1 MTADNSWVVVLQ
13 IIASLGGGGLIV
25 AGLSSWLGKVWADRL
40 MARER
45 ADHETLLAQL
55 RANLEHQ
62 NQVQIEALRTELR
75 VTEEKHLKGFQDRVA
90 IYRMAVDIV
99 ADFLGDLDRYLQAG
113 QAIPEERYDMF
124 NRMRMKAYGYLAMLA
139 SQRVMDAYDQLA
151 DHLLQIVGG
160 QQSYEWDEVRR
171 LALGLLNAV
180 RVDIGLDPSPIQYN
194 GRL

>member
-1 MTADNSWVVVLQ
+1 MTTDNSWAVVLQ

-25 AGLSSWLGKVWADRL
+25 AGLSSWLGKLWADRL
-40 MARER
+40 MERER
-45 ADHETLLAQL
+45 ADHEAQL
-55 RANLEHQ
+55 TRLRADLEHQ
-62 NQVQIEALRTELR
+62 NQAQIEALRTELR
-75 VTEEKHLKGFQDRVA
+75 LTEEKHMKGFQDRVA

-171 LALGLLNAV
+171 LTLGLLNAV

>member
-1 MTADNSWVVVLQ
+1 MTTDNSWAVVLQ

-25 AGLSSWLGKVWADRL
+25 AGLSSWLGKLWADRL
-40 MARER
+40 MERER
-45 ADHETLLAQL
+45 ADHEAQL
-55 RANLEHQ
+55 TRLRADLEHQ
-62 NQVQIEALRTELR
+62 NQAQIEALRTELR
-75 VTEEKHLKGFQDRVA
+75 LTEEKHLKGFQDRVA

-180 RVDIGLDPSPIQYN
+180 RVDIGLDPSPLRYN

>member
-1 MTADNSWVVVLQ
+1 MTADNSWAVVLQ

-45 ADHETLLAQL
+45 ADHETQLAQL

-75 VTEEKHLKGFQDRVA
+75 VTEEKHLRGFQDRVA

-160 QQSYEWDEVRR
+160 QQRYEWDEVRR
-171 LALGLLNAV
+171 LALALLNAV

>member
-1 MTADNSWVVVLQ
+1 MTIDNSWAVVLQ
-13 IIASLGGGGLIV
+13 IIVSLGGGGLIV
-25 AGLSSWLGKVWADRL
+25 AGLSNWLGKLWADRL

-45 ADHETLLAQL
+45 ADHEAQLARL

-62 NQVQIEALRTELR
+62 NQTQIEALRTELR
-75 VTEEKHLKGFQDRVA
+75 LIEEKHLKGFQDRVA

-99 ADFLGDLDRYLQAG
+99 ADFLGDLDRYLRAG
-113 QAIPEERYDMF
+113 QTFPDERLDTF

-160 QQSYEWDEVRR
+160 QQSYEWEEVRR

>member
-1 MTADNSWVVVLQ
+1 MTTDNSWTVVLQ

-45 ADHETLLAQL
+45 ADHEAQL
-55 RANLEHQ
+55 TRLRADLEHQ
-62 NQVQIEALRTELR
+62 NQAQIEALRTELR
-75 VTEEKHLKGFQDRVA
+75 LTEEKHLKGFQDRVA

-99 ADFLGDLDRYLQAG
+99 ADFLGDLDRYWQAG
-113 QAIPEERYDMF
+113 QTIPEERYDMF

-151 DHLLQIVGG
+151 DHLLQIVNA
-160 QQSYEWDEVRR
+160 QQDYEWDEVRR

-194 GRL
+194 GQL

>member
-1 MTADNSWVVVLQ
+1 MTTDGSWTVVLQ

-45 ADHETLLAQL
+45 VDHEAQL
-55 RANLEHQ
+55 ARLQANLERQ
-62 NQVQIEALRTELR
+62 NQAQVEALRTELR
-75 VTEEKHLKGFQDRVA
+75 ITEEKHLKGFQDRVA

-99 ADFLGDLDRYLQAG
+99 ADFLGDLDRYLRDG

-151 DHLLQIVGG
+151 DHLLRIVGG
-160 QQSYEWDEVRR
+160 QQDYEWDEVRH
-171 LALGLLNAV
+171 LALELLNAV

>member
-1 MTADNSWVVVLQ
+1 MTTDNSWAVVLQ

-25 AGLSSWLGKVWADRL
+25 AGLSSWLGKLWADRL

-45 ADHETLLAQL
+45 ADHEAQLARL

-62 NQVQIEALRTELR
+62 NQTQIEALRTELR

-180 RVDIGLDPSPIQYN
+180 RVDIGLDPSPIKYN